1 MTARPY
7 HRRLGSSYCV
17 RALTLGMVLMSAAA
31 QAKESDENTAH
42 VVRTA
47 HPIVRMVSQVITGV
61 GTYGQDAQTQRSI
74 SSGTAVEVIAIH
86 VAPGEQVR
94 RQQGLLTVA
103 ADPNAYLVYQQ
114 ALSARTLA
122 NAELERL
129 TTQQRDHLATVTQ
142 VETAAKALFDA
153 DAGVD
158 AARRLGSGSVT
169 EELRAPVD
177 GIVTAINT
185 FTGDRPAAGSALVTL
200 SPLTLTRVTVGVEP
214 GAQRLLHTG
223 DHASL
228 RTVPAS
234 QQDISA
240 HVVVVGASLDKETRL
255 VPITLAIDEAANKG
269 LLPGAMVEARIKTV
283 PVKALTVPRAS
294 LVKDEQ
300 GFGVFEIVAG
310 KAHRIP
316 VALLIDDGPTVS
328 VLGTLDP
335 ARTIVTTGAY
345 ELEDGTTV
353 TEPAS

>member
-31 QAKESDENTAH
+31 QAKESDEKTAH

-240 HVVVVGASLDKETRL
+240 HVVVVGAALDKETRL

>member
-1 MTARPY
+1 MTARPSN
-7 HRRLGSSYCV
+7 RRLGSSYCSL
-17 RALTLGMVLMSAAA
+17 ALTLGIVFLSAAA
-31 QAKESDENTAH
+31 QAKESDEKTAH
-42 VVRTA
+42 VVKTV
-47 HPIVRMVSQVITGV
+47 HPLARMVSQVITGV
-61 GTYGQDAQTQRSI
+61 GTYGQDALAQRSI

-129 TTQQRDHLATVTQ
+129 TIQQRDHLATLAQ
-142 VETAAKALFDA
+142 VETAAKALSDA
-153 DAGVD
+153 DAGVE
-158 AARRLGSGSVT
+158 AARRLGSGAVT

-185 FTGDRPAAGSALVTL
+185 SVGDRPAAGSALVTL
-200 SPLTLTRVTVGVEP
+200 SPLTLTRITVGVEP

-240 HVVVVGASLDKETRL
+240 RVVVVGASLDKDTRL

-283 PVKALTVPRAS
+283 PVKALTVPRTA

-300 GFGVFEIVAG
+300 GLGVFEIVAG
-310 KAHRIP
+310 QAHR
-316 VALLIDDGPTVS
+316 VSVTLLTDDGPTVS

-335 ARTIVTTGAY
+335 AHTIVTIGAY
-345 ELEDGTTV
+345 ELEDGAMV

>member
-31 QAKESDENTAH
+31 QAKESDEKTAH